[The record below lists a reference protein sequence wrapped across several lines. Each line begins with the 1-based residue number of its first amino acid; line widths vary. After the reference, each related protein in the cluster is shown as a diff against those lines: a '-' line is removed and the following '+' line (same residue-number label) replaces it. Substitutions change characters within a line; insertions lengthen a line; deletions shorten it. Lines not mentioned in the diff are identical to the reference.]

1 MQKRAEASDRRA
13 RVAYYVGIGS
23 VVHQHGYAKMATAH
37 ITTQADE
44 QLAEVVRRIVEVSEP
59 DRIVLFG
66 STARG
71 EATEH
76 SDLDLLVVKRV
87 FEDRGRVLGDIYV
100 RLYGVRV
107 GVDVVLATED
117 DLTKYKDTHCLV
129 YRDALRDGL
138 EVYHA

>member
-1 MQKRAEASDRRA
+1 MC
-13 RVAYYVGIGS
+13 
-23 VVHQHGYAKMATAH
+23 
-37 ITTQADE
+37 
-44 QLAEVVRRIVEVSEP
+44 EP

-87 FEDRGRVLGDIYV
+87 FEDRGRALGDIYV

-117 DLTKYKDTHCLV
+117 DLTRYKDTHCLV